1 MNKFKDL
8 LEHVFPI
15 LITAAV
21 SFAITIIIF
30 NSFNTDKNNPKEETT
45 DIFKVGEVAP
55 SLNYVSKN
63 DKETMYYAKG
73 VWAQVSQGIIQTTQ
87 MDFVLNPEQS
97 ILDNLQNI
105 YPELNLDQ
113 CQFKCYNQDGTKTI
127 FDLSSLWAN
136 TSFGQ
141 LEIYTENSDG
151 LGINFILVPD
161 SVGHLITHRE
171 SAVMYNL
178 LSQDSTENITE

>member
-1 MNKFKDL
+1 MNKLTDL
-8 LEHVFPI
+8 LENVFPL
-15 LITAAV
+15 LIAAAI
-21 SFAITIIIF
+21 SFVVTIFIF
-30 NSFNTDKNNPKEETT
+30 NAFNKDKNNLKEETAS
-45 DIFKVGEVAP
+45 IFTVGEVEP
-55 SLNYVSKN
+55 SLNYVAKN
-63 DKETMYYAKG
+63 DKETMYYDKG
-73 VWAQVSQGIIQTTQ
+73 VWARVSQGIIQTTQ

-97 ILDNLQNI
+97 ILDNLKNI

-141 LEIYTENSDG
+141 LEIYTENADG
-151 LGINFILVPD
+151 HGINFILVPD
-161 SVGHLITHRE
+161 SVGHLITYRE

-178 LSQDSTENITE
+178 LSQDSNENTIE